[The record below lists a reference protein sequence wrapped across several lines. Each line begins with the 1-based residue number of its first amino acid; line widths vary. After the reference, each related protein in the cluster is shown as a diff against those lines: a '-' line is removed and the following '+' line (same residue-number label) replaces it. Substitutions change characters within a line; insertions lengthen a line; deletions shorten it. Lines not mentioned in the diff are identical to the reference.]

1 MKNSNIYRVINRK
14 TNVVVAEGKMSEL
27 AKQFDVDKTAI
38 WQAEKRDS
46 HFLRIY
52 KVVKIS

>member
-1 MKNSNIYRVINRK
+1 MRTNIYRIINRK
-14 TNVVVAEGKMSEL
+14 TNVVVAEGKMSDL

-52 KVVKIS
+52 KVIRIS